1 MHPYQR
7 SFWTSKMTFKEKAE
21 MLNIDVEGGVEVML
35 ALGEINAQ
43 GGFKWMTD
51 EKVD

>member
-1 MHPYQR
+1 
-7 SFWTSKMTFKEKAE
+7 

-51 EKVD
+51 EKVDRLINLG